1 MVNTNI
7 PFYHRTNEDFLAIG
21 NEISPS
27 TSLRTGYEA
36 NKDLSL
42 GILEEFV
49 ATLQWGFGV
58 AIVKWE

>member
-7 PFYHRTNEDFLAIG
+7 PFYHRTNEDFLTIG

-36 NKDLSL
+36 NGSCEYRNTWTKR
-42 GILEEFV
+42 
-49 ATLQWGFGV
+49 
-58 AIVKWE
+58 